1 VTWFARGIGSA
12 RLGNPVEARRA
23 AERLRELRDR
33 ARSAGEELFARQIE
47 VLRLEV
53 SGWLSHVDGGDEE
66 ALRLLREA
74 AELEATTPK
83 HAVTPAPTLPA
94 DELLGD
100 LLMEIGRPRE
110 ALEAYERSL
119 QKTPRRLNGLAGA
132 GRAASA
138 IGDRERAAAHYREL
152 LEVTAQETDRSGV
165 LEARRYLGEVR

>member
-1 VTWFARGIGSA
+1 
-12 RLGNPVEARRA
+12 
-23 AERLRELRDR
+23 
-33 ARSAGEELFARQIE
+33 
-47 VLRLEV
+47 
-53 SGWLSHVDGGDEE
+53 
-66 ALRLLREA
+66 
-74 AELEATTPK
+74 
-83 HAVTPAPTLPA
+83 
-94 DELLGD
+94 
-100 LLMEIGRPRE
+100 MEIGRPRE